1 MKKETISLLVAITML
16 LSCLPIITGAETS
29 GTCGDSITWT
39 LDDNGVLT
47 ISGSGDMPDYDWS
60 STAPWYS
67 QKDAITKIVIGNG
80 VTSIG
85 DLAFA
90 GCTNLLNISIPNTV
104 KSIGNWAFDSCG
116 KLSDLEL
123 PDSVQSVGKMAF
135 WSCRGLTGE
144 LKLPDSISA
153 IEPYAFMNC
162 ENLTKVILPKNL
174 TVLNDGVFENCTSL
188 SSIEI
193 PDGVTSIGSSFAYC
207 SALTEIPT
215 LPNSI
220 TSIGNSAFAYCTGIT
235 SLNIPEHINTIGE
248 SAFMGCSGL
257 TEIIIPES
265 ITNIGSGAFSQ
276 CSNVVRAYI
285 PESVTTIS
293 DRIFVSCSS
302 LTKVTLPDNMT
313 AIPYMMFYYCNSLE
327 EIEIPSTVTSIGDY
341 AFSNCSLLKNITLPK
356 SITTIPNNG
365 FYACTSLE
373 SIAIPENVTSIGS
386 CSFYNCSS
394 LSTIR
399 IPVSVATINS
409 SAFYGCSALSSVYY
423 GGEADNW
430 TAMTISSGNTPLTN
444 ADIRYN
450 YGKIAGGTIG
460 DNITWLIDDK
470 GTLTISGSGD
480 MPDYAYD
487 ETTPWF
493 EYRDKITTLNIES
506 GITKIGG
513 YSFSGCTSLT
523 NVQIPNTVNEIGEWA
538 FKNCSAITE
547 LTIPDSVTTIAWF
560 AFAFC
565 EGLEQIKLPEN
576 LTVIDRGTFTNCTN
590 LSSIVIPDSVTTINK
605 RAFECTSLKCVT
617 LSANL
622 TTFEDYLFEACDALS
637 GVFYRGSKE
646 QWAALVAEAT
656 LLIPDNAA
664 IHYNHIWGNVVDCGT
679 LNNTVNWLVDDLGNL
694 VISGSGA
701 ITSEPWSS
709 YKSNVTNIVIGDEIT
724 AIDAYRFQLYSNVK
738 TITIGKNLKDFGG
751 TSVSFAEMYN
761 LETIYWNATAAD
773 DLLFGGEYFTSFL
786 NNSGKNCGGTNIIFG
801 ENVEVIPNCFQKAT
815 INKMVIPSNAKT
827 IGIKNISAKEIH
839 ISDLA
844 SFCNIDFSADTNPLF
859 YNAKLY
865 MNGEAV
871 TELVIPDGVT
881 KISDYAFY
889 SLKDI
894 TSVTIPDSVTEI
906 GNYAFYSCDGITNL
920 NIGNGVISIGDYA
933 FYRCSGITELNLGNA
948 VTTIGDYAFCGCIGI
963 TELNLGN
970 AVTSV
975 GSNTFASCTGLISIR
990 FSENMSSIGTNAF
1003 SGCNSVANIYYGG
1016 GIYDYENIEGVS
1028 NIPDATIYY
1037 NYTDLIK
1044 GYGECGD
1051 NVKWVLTGSGKLTIS
1066 GTGDIVDF
1074 DGRYNAWLDVN
1085 ELIIEEG
1092 VTSIPDKL
1100 FYDHSTLEKVTIA
1113 DTVETIGYQAF
1124 CFCFKLSELTLGNG
1138 ITELGESVFSDCE
1151 SLKSVTIPGSVE
1163 TMSHNVFSYCD
1174 NLETVV
1180 IEDGVP
1186 YIYNDAFIYCTSL
1199 KEITI
1204 PVSVKNI
1211 GTAAFGYC
1219 TSLSK
1224 VNYAGTESDWDNIT
1238 IESGNNSLITAY
1250 ENSAEYEGDG
1260 KCGDNLEWTL
1270 ANGVLTISGTGDMYD
1285 FDISDA
1291 ALPWYELGDSV
1302 TSIVIEDGVTGIG
1315 AYTFWLCFN
1324 LKEVTIPASVTEIR
1338 TYAFGNCDKLT
1349 DVYYIGSKAN
1359 WETIVFDDLNPYIK
1373 DAKIHYLEHELN
1385 LELDENKIF
1394 INSDKK
1400 VDSAAILVALYDS
1413 KGAML
1418 CVKYVNADII
1428 DGITVIT
1435 SPIDDYSGATV
1446 IKVLG
1451 WDNLSG
1457 LTPIFKSTEITN

>member
-1 MKKETISLLVAITML
+1 MRKRTISLLVAITML
-16 LSCLPIITGAETS
+16 FSCLPIIAGAETN
-29 GTCGDSITWT
+29 GTCGDSITWI
-39 LDDNGVLT
+39 LGDDGTLT

-60 STAPWYS
+60 STAPWDS
-67 QKDAITKIVIGNG
+67 QKDAITKIVVSDG

-85 DLAFA
+85 DLAFN
-90 GCTNLLNISIPNTV
+90 GCKALADVTIADTV
-104 KSIGNWAFDSCG
+104 TSIGCWAFCDCNNLNEVDLPTGLKIIKKAAFMDCG
-116 KLSDLEL
+116 IQGEFVI
-123 PDSVQSVGKMAF
+123 PDSVDTIQQAAF
-135 WSCRGLTGE
+135 VRCEELERIILPDGLTLLEGE
-144 LKLPDSISA
+144 VFFGCSSLSYVKIPDSLTKIGSEFGNTFGA
-153 IEPYAFMNC
+153 CVSLTELPILPS
-162 ENLTKVILPKNL
+162 NLTDIGDSTFSECTGLTNIVIPDHVTRIGDSAFDGCSGITTVTL
-174 TVLNDGVFENCTSL
+174 TDGLKEIASRAFSNCTSL
-188 SSIEI
+188 KSITI
-193 PDGVTSIGSSFAYC
+193 PNSVTSIGDSIFSSC
-207 SALTEIPT
+207 NSLTE
-215 LPNSI
+215 
-220 TSIGNSAFAYCTGIT
+220 
-235 SLNIPEHINTIGE
+235 
-248 SAFMGCSGL
+248 
-257 TEIIIPES
+257 
-265 ITNIGSGAFSQ
+265 
-276 CSNVVRAYI
+276 
-285 PESVTTIS
+285 
-293 DRIFVSCSS
+293 
-302 LTKVTLPDNMT
+302 VTLPDNMT
-313 AIPYMMFYYCNSLE
+313 AIPNSMFYYCNSLE
-327 EIEIPSTVTSIGDY
+327 EVELPSTVTSIGDY
-341 AFSNCSLLKNITLPK
+341 AFSNCTLLKNITLPK
-356 SITTIPNNG
+356 SITTIPNNA

-373 SIAIPENVTSIGS
+373 SISIPENVTSIGTNA
-386 CSFYNCSS
+386 FYGCSS
-394 LSTIR
+394 LSDIR
-399 IPVSVATINS
+399 IPVSVTAINS
-409 SAFYGCSALSSVYY
+409 NAFYNCSALSSVYY

-470 GTLTISGSGD
+470 GTLTISGNGD

-513 YSFSGCTSLT
+513 YSFSECTSLI

-538 FKNCSAITE
+538 FKNCSAITT
-547 LTIPDSVTTIAWF
+547 LTIPDSVTKVGWF

-565 EGLEQIKLPEN
+565 EGLEQIKLSRN
-576 LTVIDRGTFTNCTN
+576 LTVIDRGTFTNCTS
-590 LSSIVIPDSVTTINK
+590 LSSIVIPDGVTTINK

-622 TTFEDYLFEACDALS
+622 TTFEDYLFEACDLLN

-646 QWAALVAEAT
+646 QWDALVAGAT
-656 LLIPDNAA
+656 QPIPDNVA
-664 IHYNHIWGNVVDCGT
+664 IYYNHIWGNVIDCGT
-679 LNNTVNWLVDDLGNL
+679 LNSTVNWLVDDLGNL
-694 VISGSGA
+694 VIGGSGA

-709 YKSNVTNIVIGDEIT
+709 YKSSVTNIVIGDEIT
-724 AIDAYRFQLYSNVK
+724 AIDTYRFQLYSNVK
-738 TITIGKNLKDFGG
+738 TITIGKNLKDFGD

-761 LETIYWNATAAD
+761 LETIYWNAAATD
-773 DLLFGGEYFTSFL
+773 DLLFGGEYSTSFL

-801 ENVEVIPNCFQKAT
+801 EDVEVIPNCFQKAT

-881 KISDYAFY
+881 NISDYAFY
-889 SLKDI
+889 NLKDI
-894 TSVTIPDSVTEI
+894 ISVTIPDSVTEI
-906 GNYAFYSCDGITNL
+906 GNYAFYNCNGITNL
-920 NIGNGVISIGDYA
+920 NIGNSVTSIGDYA
-933 FYRCSGITELNLGNA
+933 FYGCSGIAELNLG
-948 VTTIGDYAFCGCIGI
+948 
-963 TELNLGN
+963 ES
-970 AVTSV
+970 VTSV
-975 GSNTFASCTGLISIR
+975 GNNAFASCTGLTSIR

-1003 SGCNSVANIYYGG
+1003 LRCNSIDKIYYGG
-1016 GIYDYENIEGVS
+1016 GIYDYENIEGISYVP
-1028 NIPDATIYY
+1028 NATIYY
-1037 NYTDLIK
+1037 NYTNLIK

-1051 NVKWVLTGSGKLTIS
+1051 NVKWVLTDSGKLTIS
-1066 GTGDIVDF
+1066 GTGAIVDF
-1074 DGRYNAWLDVN
+1074 DGRYNAWLDTS

-1100 FYDHSTLEKVTIA
+1100 FRDHSTLEKVAIA

-1124 CFCFKLSELTLGNG
+1124 SFCSKLSDLTIGKG
-1138 ITELGESVFSDCE
+1138 VSELGDSAFSYCE
-1151 SLKSVTIPGSVE
+1151 SLKSVTIPGSVQ
-1163 TMSHNVFSYCD
+1163 TITHNAFEYCD
-1174 NLETVV
+1174 NLETLV
-1180 IEDGVP
+1180 IEEGVQKID
-1186 YIYNDAFIYCTSL
+1186 YYAFIDCPSL
-1199 KEITI
+1199 KELTL
-1204 PVSVKNI
+1204 PVSVKSI
-1211 GTAAFGYC
+1211 GIGAFGYC

-1224 VNYAGTESDWDNIT
+1224 VNYTGTKDNWNGIT
-1238 IESGNNSLITAY
+1238 IESGNESLIAAY
-1250 ENSAEYEGDG
+1250 ENSVEYEGNG
-1260 KCGDNLEWTL
+1260 KCGANLEWVL
-1270 ANGVLTISGTGDMYD
+1270 ENGVLRISGTGDMYD

-1373 DAKIHYLEHELN
+1373 DAKIHNLEHELN
-1385 LELDENKIF
+1385 LEFDENKIF

-1400 VDSAAILVALYDS
+1400 VDSATILVALYDS
-1413 KGAML
+1413 NGAML

-1435 SPIDDYSGATV
+1435 SPIDDYSGASV

-1451 WDNLSG
+1451 WNGVSG
-1457 LTPIFKSTEITN
+1457 LIPIFKATEIKN